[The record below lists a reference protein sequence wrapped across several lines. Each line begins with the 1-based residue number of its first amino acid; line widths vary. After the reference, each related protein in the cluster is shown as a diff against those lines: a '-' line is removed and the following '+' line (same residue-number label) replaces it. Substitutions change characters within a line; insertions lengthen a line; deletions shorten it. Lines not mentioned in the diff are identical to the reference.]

1 MDVLLA
7 KRAFPASEGSLKR
20 SAMNDYN
27 AGMAKT
33 DIKFEKALER
43 LEDIVSTLEGGDME
57 LEKSLKMFEEGIK
70 MARLCQTHLAA
81 AEKKIEK
88 LIKNKDG
95 ELSTKPIEEEPEEE
109 PEPEDDDD
117 QDELP
122 F

>member
-1 MDVLLA
+1 MV
-7 KRAFPASEGSLKR
+7 
-20 SAMNDYN
+20 
-27 AGMAKT
+27 KT

-43 LEDIVSTLEGGDME
+43 LEDIVSTLESGDME

-70 MARLCQTHLAA
+70 MARLCQTHLST

-88 LIKNKDG
+88 LIKNRDG
-95 ELSTKPIEEEPEEE
+95 GLSTKPIEEEPEEE
-109 PEPEDDDD
+109 PEDDGD